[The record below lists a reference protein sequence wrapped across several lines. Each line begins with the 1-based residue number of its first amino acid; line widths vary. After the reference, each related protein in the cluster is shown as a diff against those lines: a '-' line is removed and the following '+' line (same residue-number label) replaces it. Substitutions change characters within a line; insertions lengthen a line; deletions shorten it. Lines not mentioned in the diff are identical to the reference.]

1 MGLGQ
6 IMTEKGWLGPY
17 APADRHADKTT
28 MDHIID
34 LRRRLLEL
42 EKMVVRLESQRDNAL
57 AMVTDLQ
64 RKYAELTRK

>member
-1 MGLGQ
+1 
-6 IMTEKGWLGPY
+6 MTEKGWLGPY
-17 APADRHADKTT
+17 APADRHADKVT

-34 LRRRLLEL
+34 LRRKIADL
-42 EKMVVRLESQRDNAL
+42 EKIVVRLETQRDNAL

>member
-1 MGLGQ
+1 
-6 IMTEKGWLGPY
+6 MTEKGWLGPY
-17 APADRHADKTT
+17 APADRHADKVT

-34 LRRRLLEL
+34 LRRRVADL
-42 EKMVVRLESQRDNAL
+42 EKIVVKLETQRDNAL